1 MARRANRIVITL
13 ACSECNERNYTTEKN
28 RRNDSDRIRLK
39 KYCPHCKEHTEH
51 VEQR

>member
-1 MARRANRIVITL
+1 MAKRADRVVVTL

-28 RRNDSDRIRLK
+28 RRNDSGRLVLR
-39 KYCPHCKEHTEH
+39 KYCPRCKKHTEH